1 MAWYAYKGRRVTADD
16 SRDPRFEVCDEGWRG
31 TAGSLAACTPL
42 PCAPSFSPPSSPC
55 RQSALTCLR
64 VLSGLSR
71 LALHLACE
79 EHRLRV
85 MPHCVHLLAC
95 LPACLIA
102 YLVTGGTLQAQP
114 RRDPCGCYPAGYRGA
129 DTRHLESTP
138 RRSQRPR
145 ACAYYLLLQYLPLP
159 APRQHC
165 SHRGRQIA
173 CAGYPYHDLL

>member
-1 MAWYAYKGRRVTADD
+1 MLTKD
-16 SRDPRFEVCDEGWRG
+16 
-31 TAGSLAACTPL
+31 AGSRLTIAEIRDSKFVTKDGAEPL
-42 PCAPSFSPPSSPC
+42 APSLHVGLCPAQQLLSKLLPC
-55 RQSALTCLR
+55 RQSALICLR
-64 VLSGLSR
+64 VLSGLSW